1 MELHHCCFLL
11 IWETIRTLIKI
22 SLWHSFQVKS
32 MYRWTDRQMDK
43 PDLQCSLP
51 QLLLLHNNSV
61 FM

>member
-1 MELHHCCFLL
+1 
-11 IWETIRTLIKI
+11 
-22 SLWHSFQVKS
+22 